1 MLAATSGEEHRT
13 APLPAGR
20 EGHPTDVDFPD
31 KTQLSSFGRPMFVAR
46 RVGAPE
52 PSRGEFCWTSLKY
65 WRECPTI
72 QLNVLRLN
80 LNCERSFA
88 MVYHLPI
95 NALRRGEVASISQVV
110 GPPEH
115 VRRLEEL
122 GLRSGSRIE
131 IVRGGSPC
139 IIRVDGSTLCFR
151 NDESVRVLVSPRMT
165 A

>member
-1 MLAATSGEEHRT
+1 
-13 APLPAGR
+13 
-20 EGHPTDVDFPD
+20 
-31 KTQLSSFGRPMFVAR
+31 
-46 RVGAPE
+46 
-52 PSRGEFCWTSLKY
+52 
-65 WRECPTI
+65 
-72 QLNVLRLN
+72 
-80 LNCERSFA
+80 

-115 VRRLEEL
+115 IRRLEEL